1 MKYPRNV
8 RVFRGQF
15 DAAPFAGVLFLLVI
29 LLLLLFRVAFTAGVR
44 LDLDLPTVSSKLDSV
59 ANRVAVVALDAS
71 GQLYYEN
78 TGVQDETALIIRL
91 KETLRQTKEP
101 ITLVIQADRMV
112 TLDRATRLI
121 GMARSLGFKDAL
133 FSVRQAAPPSQRVAV
148 PRKTEQ

>member
-29 LLLLLFRVAFTAGVR
+29 LLLLCFRVAFTAGVR
-44 LDLDLPTVSSKLDSV
+44 LDLDLPAVSSNLGSV

-78 TGVQDETALIIRL
+78 QNVQDENALIIRL

-101 ITLVIQADRMV
+101 ITLVIQADRKGS
-112 TLDRATRLI
+112 LDPAVRLI
-121 GMARSLGFKDAL
+121 GLARSLGFKDAL
-133 FSVRQAAPPSQRVAV
+133 FSVRQAAPPSQRVAA
-148 PRKTEQ
+148 PHRTEP